1 MDEIGVGKEPTET
14 NIADLFT
21 KLLGRGKRKDTL
33 QCVFLKGS
41 RVGAMSDSA
50 CVESSPTIESSKST
64 DLGTS
69 CGLSLLWEHGITEV
83 PPTNLNRGTWEF
95 GMDMTRANPPLLLHS
110 QLSR

>member
-41 RVGAMSDSA
+41 RVGAN
-50 CVESSPTIESSKST
+50 E
-64 DLGTS
+64 
-69 CGLSLLWEHGITEV
+69 
-83 PPTNLNRGTWEF
+83 
-95 GMDMTRANPPLLLHS
+95 
-110 QLSR
+110 